1 MSYDHKVRIISGLFK
16 GRKLDVLDQDGLRP
30 TTDRVR
36 ETLFNWIGNK
46 VQGAKVLDLFTGS
59 GALGLEA
66 LSRGAKDVTLVDNNI
81 ENVSLLKYEL
91 KSLPYLQ
98 GATAQV
104 VHQDALAF
112 LRNNENQKYDLI
124 FLDPPFNSN
133 LLEQSVEL
141 IVTNN
146 LIDENSLIYVEMGTA
161 RKKELYGLNLLR
173 EGNAGISYFGL
184 YQKSFLF

>member
-1 MSYDHKVRIISGLFK
+1 MAYDHKVRIIGGLFK
-16 GRKLDVLDQDGLRP
+16 GRRLEVLDHDGLRP

-36 ETLFNWIGNK
+36 ETVFNWIGNK

-66 LSRGAKDVTLVDNNI
+66 LSRGAQDVTLVDLNI
-81 ENVSLLKYEL
+81 ANVSLLKQEI
-91 KSLPYLQ
+91 KGLPNLQ
-98 GATAQV
+98 GASVQII
-104 VHQDALAF
+104 HQDALAF
-112 LRNNENQKYDLI
+112 LKNCNQQYDLI

-133 LLEQSVEL
+133 LLENAVEL
-141 IVTNN
+141 IVENN
-146 LIDENSLIYVEMGTA
+146 IITEQGLIYIEMGTA
-161 RKKELYGLNLLR
+161 KKKDLFGINLIR